1 MRVACPKCSNID
13 IDCVFSVE
21 QNETERYYGIFSK
34 CNSCG
39 FKSNNYNFW
48 FDNGKAEIIRKRC
61 EVNKVEK
68 ENWEK
73 KNS

>member
-1 MRVACPKCSNID
+1 MKIMCPECENID
-13 IDCVFSVE
+13 VDCVFSVE
-21 QNETERYYGIFSK
+21 KDETERYYGILSK

-48 FDNGKAEIIRKRC
+48 FDNGKAEIIRKLG
-61 EVNKVEK
+61 EVNKIER

-73 KNS
+73 KNI